1 MRIEITI
8 YRSEHS
14 EAKLSTIHSESS
26 FGRPVLLVDGQAYRP
41 TDILPSGL
49 SADELVQLFLIGG
62 NPEKGMRSRRSKR
75 AVAIAEKF
83 K

>member
-1 MRIEITI
+1 MGIEITI

-14 EAKLSTIHSESS
+14 EAKLSTVHSESS
-26 FGRPVLLVDGQAYRP
+26 FGRPVLVVDGQAYRP
-41 TDILPSGL
+41 PDILPSGL
-49 SADELVQLFLIGG
+49 SADELVQIFLMGG
-62 NPEKGMRSRRSKR
+62 DTKKGVWARRSKR